1 MELNPRD
8 SSVRLF
14 NPARGEMSDMEL
26 SERYSSVRLVNP
38 FRGEMS
44 AIESS
49 ASNSSVRLVAAS
61 SPVKS
66 LILANSALSLVKFA
80 ISAMVMV
87 APGAL
92 PSSASIAA
100 RRLVSGISTGVRSR
114 SSKSTLTPLR
124 WSAGMWVLMEALLRG
139 FPFTKI
145 ASPCV

>member
-1 MELNPRD
+1 
-8 SSVRLF
+8 
-14 NPARGEMSDMEL
+14 MSDMEL

-92 PSSASIAA
+92 P
-100 RRLVSGISTGVRSR
+100 
-114 SSKSTLTPLR
+114 
-124 WSAGMWVLMEALLRG
+124 
-139 FPFTKI
+139 
-145 ASPCV
+145 